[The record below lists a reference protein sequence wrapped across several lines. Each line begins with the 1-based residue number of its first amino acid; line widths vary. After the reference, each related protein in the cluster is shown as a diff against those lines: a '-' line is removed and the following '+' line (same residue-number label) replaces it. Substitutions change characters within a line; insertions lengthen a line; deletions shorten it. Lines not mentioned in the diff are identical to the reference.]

1 MHLTMSNFSVFR
13 RNELKYLTSKTSTIS
28 EVTKAEIR
36 AYCQENEIDLDNPS
50 RFAVEWFQDENRIIT
65 IELENELRLE
75 KTRQAKQAAVV
86 KYILALIVV
95 AIILFFLFRELFG
108 SGDSGTSPV
117 FLWLGLGILLYF
129 LFGIIKELQTK
140 RVNLYAQKQIL
151 LNGNNLSF
159 EYDNDTKEP
168 GGPVTVIRYYW
179 YDDSEDSRPFGA
191 LELKLDNGQL
201 VRIDQDG
208 YHRELFT
215 LADKIRVVTGAPLV
229 VNRGKPPRAEHW
241 EL

>member
-1 MHLTMSNFSVFR
+1 MSDFSVFR
-13 RNELKYLTSKTSTIS
+13 RNELKYLASKVSTIS

-36 AYCQENEIDLDNPS
+36 AYCLENKIGLDDPS
-50 RFAVEWFQDENRIIT
+50 LFAVEWFQDENRIIT

-75 KTRQAKQAAVV
+75 KTRQAKQAAVI
-86 KYILALIVV
+86 KYVIALIAV
-95 AIILFFLFRELFG
+95 AVILFFLFRDLFG

-117 FLWLGLGILLYF
+117 FLWLGLGITIYL
-129 LFGIIKELQTK
+129 LFGIIKELQSK
-140 RVNLYAQKQIL
+140 RANLYAQKRIL

-179 YDDSEDSRPFGA
+179 YDDSEDNGPFGA
-191 LELKLDNGQL
+191 LELKLENGQL

-229 VNRGKPPRAEHW
+229 VNRGKPSRAEHW